1 MSIVPDSDPR
11 EYRPPPPHE
20 FKPVGLKLYK
30 PKRNTFDRGLVLR
43 EPEVHFSGK
52 NREIWSFEFL
62 GMHVPKNR
70 YADPSVIPRGL
81 KWARKSREMKRGG
94 KDLVMHRLFLDQL
107 TKEQVNWDLWAMI
120 DPMVH
125 ADLLRSRQATG
136 QRILLEGPFCRQWY
150 LGERVVRQSLGYNV
164 FRVPKPIPF
173 SMLNAK
179 HLTMEDV
186 ERWTK
191 GEDAAT
197 FLEEGGDYEEYR
209 VKRLMPI
216 FGAHPT
222 SQTPR
227 TRSVPTATGGEG
239 AEVIGGAS
247 LEELPQL
254 PEQVIYYSS
263 RGHRRS
269 VDIPSP
275 ENVELALAP
284 SVQQVSR
291 EYVESCFRCLSG
303 MSALIR
309 QKSMDDESKLMVIE
323 RQSMMIKD
331 LEARLLVNQDQRV
344 ASAGHSASA
353 PQGERASTMGRGSG
367 DDDRDKEDN
376 EEEDD
381 EEDNVGSEDEE
392 EGEEESEEEDR
403 EIASREASPSGPS
416 SKKPRRRRD
425 VGAYQRT
432 GELLSNFLSAM
443 HLADA
448 ESEVAAIEAFAA
460 FKIAEEMFL
469 SVSKSQILILKL
481 YMSVPYIGKIIGTML
496 SAFCRGHLK
505 LAHQLCDELG
515 VLASSVTG
523 VDVELKTEASLR
535 HARLLLAANQFSQVY
550 YFAHAEL

>member
-1 MSIVPDSDPR
+1 
-11 EYRPPPPHE
+11 
-20 FKPVGLKLYK
+20 
-30 PKRNTFDRGLVLR
+30 
-43 EPEVHFSGK
+43 
-52 NREIWSFEFL
+52 
-62 GMHVPKNR
+62 MHVPKNR

-81 KWARKSREMKRGG
+81 KWARESREMKRGG

-164 FRVPKPIPF
+164 FRVPKPIPL

-186 ERWTK
+186 EKWTK

-227 TRSVPTATGGEG
+227 ARAVPTATGGEG

-309 QKSMDDESKLMVIE
+309 QKSMDDESKSMVIE

-353 PQGERASTMGRGSG
+353 PQGERASTMGCGSG

-448 ESEVAAIEAFAA
+448 KLEGAAIGFMFAVA
-460 FKIAEEMFL
+460 RRDVSVCIKISNTDTKTLHERAL
-469 SVSKSQILILKL
+469 HW
-481 YMSVPYIGKIIGTML
+481 IIGTML

-523 VDVELKTEASLR
+523 VDVELKTEASLC
-535 HARLLLAANQFSQVY
+535 HARILPAAKQFSQVY
-550 YFAHAEL
+550 YFARAEL

>member
-43 EPEVHFSGK
+43 EPE
-52 NREIWSFEFL
+52 
-62 GMHVPKNR
+62 
-70 YADPSVIPRGL
+70 
-81 KWARKSREMKRGG
+81 
-94 KDLVMHRLFLDQL
+94 
-107 TKEQVNWDLWAMI
+107 
-120 DPMVH
+120 
-125 ADLLRSRQATG
+125 
-136 QRILLEGPFCRQWY
+136 
-150 LGERVVRQSLGYNV
+150 
-164 FRVPKPIPF
+164 
-173 SMLNAK
+173 
-179 HLTMEDV
+179 
-186 ERWTK
+186 

-197 FLEEGGDYEEYR
+197 FWRGVGGIREINR

-227 TRSVPTATGGEG
+227 ARAVPTATGGEG

-247 LEELPQL
+247 LEELHQL

-309 QKSMDDESKLMVIE
+309 QKSMDDESKSMVIE

-344 ASAGHSASA
+344 ASAGHS
-353 PQGERASTMGRGSG
+353 ASTMGRGSG

-416 SKKPRRRRD
+416 SKKPRR
-425 VGAYQRT
+425 
-432 GELLSNFLSAM
+432 
-443 HLADA
+443 
-448 ESEVAAIEAFAA
+448 
-460 FKIAEEMFL
+460 
-469 SVSKSQILILKL
+469 
-481 YMSVPYIGKIIGTML
+481 
-496 SAFCRGHLK
+496 
-505 LAHQLCDELG
+505 
-515 VLASSVTG
+515 
-523 VDVELKTEASLR
+523 
-535 HARLLLAANQFSQVY
+535 
-550 YFAHAEL
+550 